1 MSSYDQAASAKWHN
15 VWLFLIVVSL
25 MFIGWSLR
33 GIAIAI
39 REAHIKVRVENKEML
54 P

>member
-25 MFIGWSLR
+25 MFVDWSLR
-33 GIAIAI
+33 GIASAI
-39 REAHIKVRVENKEML
+39 RECRVEVRVQGGKVTK
-54 P
+54 